1 VSTTSSDGAEI
12 NVPYVEESYSR
23 TTICFE
29 HLSPF
34 ILPRTRDDGDAIP
47 KGIKSKK
54 AKDV

>member
-1 VSTTSSDGAEI
+1 MSTTSSDGAEI